1 MDIWVNTLLQYRNNE
16 YLLKLQINIWMKEK
30 TKYVPDFYF
39 RNIFLE
45 ETDKN
50 KTSIENVEM
59 GYGYGV

>member
-1 MDIWVNTLLQYRNNE
+1 LNF
-16 YLLKLQINIWMKEK
+16 QINILMKEK
-30 TKYVPDFYF
+30 KYVPDFYF

-45 ETDKN
+45 ETDKD